1 MPFFAASKRRTKIL
15 HRVQV
20 VNAMLDI
27 LFDAEHTIDICG
39 NSRFPSAIF
48 YYESMKKAILNAAKN
63 NGVRQRC
70 IIEITKEN
78 IQYCKELMGMAVEV
92 RHSDETEANFVLNEK
107 EYLGSITLKEP
118 DQRAIY
124 SNVKEIVEQQQYIFD
139 SLWSKSIL
147 AEDRIVEIGKGI
159 EAEFYRVITDNEKA
173 KDVYIE
179 LARSVKKEALL
190 LFANSKAM
198 VRADKLGII
207 DYLLEASAKKSATI
221 KIICPLTE
229 DNSEIVKGISEKAPN
244 IEILNSI
251 GSHSGLF
258 IVDGAKF
265 MRFELKEPKAKE
277 FSEAIGFIIYSN
289 SKVGVDSSKLFFEL
303 FWNERVQYEK
313 LMEYE
318 KLKEADKMQ
327 KEFINIAAHE
337 LRTPIQPVLGLAE
350 VLSSQIKDAQQ
361 LKLLDVISRNAKRLQ
376 RLTEDILD
384 VTKIESHALKLKFE
398 QFNLNGVI
406 SDCIQ
411 DARNGVEKA
420 SGRVKL
426 LYQPKEDII
435 LVEADK
441 GRITQV
447 ISNLLSNAIKFTEE
461 GTINVSMEKQDI
473 NQVSLSIRD
482 TGCGIDPEILSRLFT
497 KFATKS
503 FEGTGLGLFI
513 SKSIIEVHGGKIWA
527 QNNAAGRGATFSF
540 ILPIKHTITNKDVI
554 KQ

>member
-1 MPFFAASKRRTKIL
+1 M

-27 LFDAEHTIDICG
+27 LFDTEHTIDICG
-39 NSRFPSAIF
+39 NSKFPSAIF
-48 YYESMKKAILNAAKN
+48 YYESMKKAILNAAKS

-78 IQYCKELMGMAVEV
+78 IQYCKELMEMAVEV

-139 SLWSKSIL
+139 SLWSKSIP
-147 AEDRIVEIGKGI
+147 AEDRIVEIGKGV
-159 EAEFYRVITDNEKA
+159 ETEFYRVITDNEKA

-179 LARSVKKEALL
+179 LARSVKNEALL

-198 VRADKLGII
+198 VRADKLGVI

-229 DNSEIVKGISEKAPN
+229 DNPEIVKRISEKAPG

-313 LMEYE
+313 LIEYE

-361 LKLLDVISRNAKRLQ
+361 QKLLEVISRNAKRLQ
-376 RLTEDILD
+376 RLTDDILD
-384 VTKIESHALKLKFE
+384 VTKIESQALKLKIE
-398 QFNLNGVI
+398 QFNLNDVI

-411 DARNGVEKA
+411 DARNGVEKT
-420 SGRVKL
+420 SRSLKL
-426 LYQPKEDII
+426 LYQHKEDII
-435 LVEADK
+435 LVEADE

-447 ISNLLSNAIKFTEE
+447 VSNLLSNAIKFTEE

-473 NQVSLSIRD
+473 NQVNLSVSD
-482 TGCGIDPEILSRLFT
+482 TGCGIDPEIFSRLFT

-513 SKSIIEVHGGKIWA
+513 SKSIIEAHGGRIWA
-527 QNNAAGRGATFSF
+527 QNKTAGRGATFSF
-540 ILPIKHTITNKDVI
+540 FLPIKHTITNKEVI